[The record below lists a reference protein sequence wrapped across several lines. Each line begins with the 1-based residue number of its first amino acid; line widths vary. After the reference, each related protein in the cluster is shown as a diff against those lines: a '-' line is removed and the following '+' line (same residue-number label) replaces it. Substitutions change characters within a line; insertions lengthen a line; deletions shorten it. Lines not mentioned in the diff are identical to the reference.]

1 MMLEWWFARAV
12 AAVIVVRTVMATRPF
27 RRGAAAMRVP
37 VALVT
42 ALLTVAG
49 VSAQDQVPI
58 TDATDGSCD
67 RSCLTRVLDSYFQ
80 SLADR
85 NVALMSTSV
94 RVRVT
99 ENAVDVRLGAGLW
112 QRGAVASFRID
123 ALDPENGQAASTAVI
138 AEQGKPAIEF
148 VRLKV
153 EQLRIV
159 EIETIIVRPGEGQRS
174 DPDNMARFP
183 DVFSEILAPAQRG
196 TRAGLIDAADSYLD
210 ALAASGRFF
219 VPPPIADEAIRVENG
234 LQTSGVARGD
244 RPAVSL
250 ADQLRRAPERSFL
263 PPGSRVAGRRYP
275 VVDLEKGIVVVVG
288 TMTLQLPPGV
298 ADGPPLH
305 ANPAT
310 DGMRLQVLVEFFK
323 VADGKIQRIQA
334 VMYDLD
340 DPQHPD
346 PGWPV

>member
-1 MMLEWWFARAV
+1 MPSPLALL
-12 AAVIVVRTVMATRPF
+12 
-27 RRGAAAMRVP
+27 

-42 ALLTVAG
+42 VVGVA
-49 VSAQDQVPI
+49 AQDQAPI
-58 TDATDGSCD
+58 TDATDGSCN
-67 RSCLTRVLDSYFQ
+67 RNCLARVLDSYFQ
-80 SLADR
+80 SIAER
-85 NVALMSTSV
+85 NVARMSTSA

-123 ALDPENGQAASTAVI
+123 ALDPENGQAASAAVI

-174 DPDNMARFP
+174 DPDNMTRFP
-183 DVFSEILAPAQRG
+183 DVFSGIVPAEQRG
-196 TRAGLIDAADSYLD
+196 SRAGLIDAADAYLD

-219 VPPPIADEAIRVENG
+219 VPPPIGDEAIRVENG

-288 TMTLQLPPGV
+288 TMTLQLPPGA

-323 VADGKIQRIQA
+323 VVDGKIQRIQA